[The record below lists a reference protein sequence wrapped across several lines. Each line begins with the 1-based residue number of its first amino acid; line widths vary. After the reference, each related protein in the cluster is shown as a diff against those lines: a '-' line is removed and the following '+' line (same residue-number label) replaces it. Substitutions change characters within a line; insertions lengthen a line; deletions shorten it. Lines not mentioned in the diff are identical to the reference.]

1 MKRGTVEYSHLYNR
15 GKGYATLHTRSCVTG
30 AWRLVLRGFGIAARA
45 AARLR
50 LSRAQYVGMP
60 RAQVEALM
68 EAARRPAPD
77 ADPAGVQH
85 GAGVQRMDEA
95 AGAYLMEVP
104 GVRGG

>member
-1 MKRGTVEYSHLYNR
+1 MRTAHHSRMADLRAVSWG
-15 GKGYATLHTRSCVTG
+15 GKVG
-30 AWRLVLRGFGIAARA
+30 AQGLAVSFACRWRPMRQPSVR
-45 AARLR
+45 RLR

-85 GAGVQRMDEA
+85 GAGVQRMDDA